1 MNLCTQ
7 YAELAGFDFDIL
19 PTAEVGLVY
28 FHRSCEN
35 ISERTL
41 IVAQAL
47 IRAVGAMRLYIYAVI
62 RRITESGYCFFG
74 CGVI

>member
-28 FHRSCEN
+28 FHRFREN
-35 ISERTL
+35 ISERTF

-47 IRAVGAMRLYIYAVI
+47 L
-62 RRITESGYCFFG
+62 
-74 CGVI
+74 

>member
-1 MNLCTQ
+1 MYPMNTV
-7 YAELAGFDFDIL
+7 LAGFDLDIL

-28 FHRSCEN
+28 FHRLREN

-47 IRAVGAMRLYIYAVI
+47 IRAFGAMRLVSNYHVFDA
-62 RRITESGYCFFG
+62 
-74 CGVI
+74 

>member
-28 FHRSCEN
+28 FHRFREN
-35 ISERTL
+35 ISERYL
-41 IVAQAL
+41 LVAQAL
-47 IRAVGAMRLYIYAVI
+47 IRAFGAMRLYIYVVI
-62 RRITESGYCFFG
+62 RKITESGYCFFG